1 MKELPP
7 RIVVR
12 EASRRKES
20 PAPKAPVTAVAESNS
35 ALTGVND
42 ASEFPVL
49 EAFHEYLN
57 QERSRLR
64 RKIIWMSSIFA
75 ALLIIL
81 SGAAYVL
88 GSAWVRSMREDV
100 SRIDMAAAVDR
111 SDAQKVLTEQN
122 QRLGSAE
129 EQFGDLRTAL
139 SSESS
144 QRDQQSKALNT
155 TIAGYADDI
164 DALRALVAKVDSE
177 KRALASQLDEM
188 GKILPTLTN
197 RIEMLVQA
205 ESRRG
210 VSDAGASGQDGGPS
224 FAPYQGE
231 KWISMLILPPES
243 STPVRWR
250 QPIPE

>member
-1 MKELPP
+1 MQELPP

-12 EASRRKES
+12 EASRRKGS
-20 PAPKAPVTAVAESNS
+20 PSPEAQVSAVAESNS

-64 RKIIWMSSIFA
+64 RKIVWMSSIFA
-75 ALLIIL
+75 MLLIVL
-81 SGAAYVL
+81 SAAAYFL
-88 GSAWVRSMREDV
+88 GSAWVKSVREDV
-100 SRIDMAAAVDR
+100 SRIDMAAAIDR

-122 QRLGSAE
+122 QLLGSAE
-129 EQFGDLRTAL
+129 EQFGELRTAL
-139 SSESS
+139 SSETS
-144 QRDQQSKALNT
+144 QRDEQSKAINT
-155 TIAGYADDI
+155 TVAGYADDI
-164 DALRALVAKVDSE
+164 DALRSLVAKVDSE

-188 GKILPTLTN
+188 SKILPTLTN

-205 ESRRG
+205 ESRRDR
-210 VSDAGASGQDGGPS
+210 SDTGTSGRDGGPS
-224 FAPYQGE
+224 FAPYQGK

-243 STPVRWR
+243 ETPVRWR